1 MEELWEAVAATEAR
15 VPGGITGHLPSLR
28 VTRVQGLFSNRDWAV
43 YAQLTVDTSQM
54 WRHQGKNKMN
64 NIEHGMS
71 TFEPSYPT
79 TAGPD
84 ISKPQSTRKYL
95 KTAFI
100 DMIGVIE
107 EGIQKSPYKSRKI

>member
-1 MEELWEAVAATEAR
+1 MQQEPGSQEEWLDTCYHLGSPGSRPVLNRNQAV
-15 VPGGITGHLPSLR
+15 
-28 VTRVQGLFSNRDWAV
+28 N
-43 YAQLTVDTSQM
+43 AQLTVDTSQM